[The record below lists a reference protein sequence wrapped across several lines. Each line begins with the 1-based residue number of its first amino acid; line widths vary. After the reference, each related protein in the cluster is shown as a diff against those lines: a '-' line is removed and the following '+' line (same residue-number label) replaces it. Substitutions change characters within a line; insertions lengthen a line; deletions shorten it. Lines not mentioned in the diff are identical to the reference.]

1 MYLFSSIEDAAQ
13 IPFPELCGESVE
25 YLEKTSD
32 ALLTLSNFRLFIR
45 FKDSFVNVSSQFCP
59 DNFNLC
65 SRVLYV
71 TIILC
76 SLPRSEYQI
85 SGLSTLQFVYFFSEM
100 NYS

>member
-45 FKDSFVNVSSQFCP
+45 FKDSFVNVSFQFCP
-59 DNFNLC
+59 DNCN
-65 SRVLYV
+65 
-71 TIILC
+71 LC

-85 SGLSTLQFVYFFSEM
+85 SGLSTLQFLYFFL
-100 NYS
+100 